1 LTARSGIGG
10 QMVASGERQ
19 NGRQVQDFVEE
30 WARCAN
36 SMVESWSGLGK
47 RLVKQG
53 SDEPDFEGPLQDIW
67 MTMAS
72 AAGDFAALS
81 YKWVEAIDGLAGF
94 SKGGSRTDAPPRDPP
109 SGDPPAGSASRGGRS
124 TGSSAKKGPTKKSPA
139 K

>member
-1 LTARSGIGG
+1 
-10 QMVASGERQ
+10 MVASGERQ
-19 NGRQVQDFVEE
+19 NGRHVQDFVEE

-47 RLVKQG
+47 RLVRKG
-53 SDEPDFEGPLQDIW
+53 SDEPDFVGPLQDVW

-94 SKGGSRTDAPPRDPP
+94 TKESSSTDAPP
-109 SGDPPAGSASRGGRS
+109 SGDPSAGDPSAGGTSTRGSS
-124 TGSSAKKGPTKKSPA
+124 TGSSAKKGPTKKTQA